1 MAHEAQVR
9 YSDLV
14 LAKMRAENILKDGV
28 IFNNDYEGDPVAGA
42 VKVPVRDDE
51 VKVGDYDRSKGG
63 DMSEST
69 TVYRTILVN
78 REKYVNELIDGYD
91 AASVPDNLVA
101 DRLDSAGYSLART
114 LDHDGGSTLIAQGT
128 KLNISSIGPSTI
140 YGEVVNIR
148 TQLSKA
154 NVPDDGKRYL
164 LVSPDTYASLLKCPE
179 FVKAS
184 ALGDSTVQTGLVG
197 KIAGLNVYEW
207 NDSTAN
213 LAMIAGH
220 PRYATRVNAWKVPVA
235 VNDLADGKH
244 IGASAVQ
251 GRTVYCHEV
260 LRKNAVYAVFAA
272 GSLTAAMASFT
283 GKDNAAGKANVTV
296 SEAATASFVY
306 RVNPV
311 KRAALDESFSELIAE
326 KSFESG
332 VTEITAKRGDIVE
345 IIDLNADGKCVRVGY
360 VTVA

>member
-1 MAHEAQVR
+1 MAHEAQER
-9 YSDLV
+9 YSSLV
-14 LAKMRAENILKDGV
+14 LAKMRAENILKDGI

-63 DMSEST
+63 DLGESS
-69 TVYRTILVN
+69 TVYRPILIN

-114 LDHDGGSTLIAQGT
+114 LDHDGGSTLISQGT
-128 KLNISSIGPSTI
+128 NVNISAIAASTI
-140 YGEVVNIR
+140 YSEVVNIR
-148 TQLSKA
+148 TKLSKA

-164 LVSPDTYASLLKCPE
+164 LVTPDTYAALLKCPE

-207 NDSTAN
+207 NDDTAN

-220 PRYATRVNAWKVPVA
+220 PRYATRINAWKVPVA
-235 VNDLADGKH
+235 INDLKDGKH

-251 GRTVYCHEV
+251 GRTVYGHEV
-260 LRKNAVYAVFAA
+260 LRKNAIYAVFAA
-272 GSLTAAMASFT
+272 GALTVTLTSFT
-283 GKDNAAGKANVTV
+283 GKDKDGKAIVTV
-296 SEAATASFVY
+296 SETATSSFAY
-306 RVNPV
+306 RVNPA
-311 KRAALDESFSELIAE
+311 KRAALDEVLSSATA
-326 KSFESG
+326 FESG
-332 VTEITAKRGDIVE
+332 VTEIAAKKGDIIE
-345 IIDLNADGKCVRVGY
+345 IIDLDADGKCVKVGY
-360 VTVA
+360 VTVTA

>member
-1 MAHEAQVR
+1 MAHEAQER
-9 YSDLV
+9 YSSLV
-14 LAKMRAENILKDGV
+14 LAKMRSENILKDGV

-63 DMSEST
+63 ELFESD
-69 TVYRTILVN
+69 TVYRPILIN

-101 DRLDSAGYSLART
+101 DRLDSAGYSLARV

-128 KLNISSIGPSTI
+128 RLNISSIGPSTI

-148 TQLSKA
+148 TRLSKA
-154 NVPDDGKRYL
+154 KVPDDGKRYL
-164 LVSPDTYASLLKCPE
+164 LVTPDSYAALLKCPE

-207 NDSTAN
+207 NDDTAN

-220 PRYATRVNAWKVPVA
+220 PRYATRINAWKVPVA
-235 VNDLADGKH
+235 VNDLADGRH

-251 GRTVYCHEV
+251 GRTVYGHEV
-260 LRKNAVYAVFAA
+260 LRKNAIYAVFAA
-272 GSLTAAMASFT
+272 DSLTVSLTSFN
-283 GKDNAAGKANVTV
+283 GKDNAAGKAIVTV
-296 SEAATASFVY
+296 SESATSSFVY
-306 RVNPV
+306 RVNPA
-311 KRAALDESFSELIAE
+311 KRAALDEAPASAAA
-326 KSFESG
+326 FESG
-332 VTEITAKRGDIVE
+332 VTEIAAKRGDIVE
-345 IIDLNADGKCVRVGY
+345 IIDLNADGKCVKVGY
-360 VTVA
+360 ITVA

>member
-9 YSDLV
+9 YSSLV
-14 LAKMRAENILKDGV
+14 LAKMRAENILKDGI

-63 DMSEST
+63 ELGESS
-69 TVYRTILVN
+69 TVYRDILVN

-128 KLNISSIGPSTI
+128 KLNISSIGASTI

-148 TQLSKA
+148 TRLSKA

-164 LVSPDTYASLLKCPE
+164 LVTPDTYAALLKCTE

-235 VNDLADGKH
+235 VNDLKDGKH

-260 LRKNAVYAVFAA
+260 LRKNAIYAVFAA
-272 GSLTAAMASFT
+272 GSLTAALTSFT
-283 GKDNAAGKANVTV
+283 GKDKDGKAIVTV
-296 SEAATASFVY
+296 TETATNSFVY
-306 RVNPV
+306 RINPAQ
-311 KRAALDESFSELIAE
+311 RAALGEVFSSAAA
-326 KSFESG
+326 FESG
-332 VTEITAKRGDIVE
+332 VTEISAKKGDIIE
-345 IIDLNADGKCVRVGY
+345 IIDLDADSKCVKVGY